1 MRSNET
7 KITNLHYTVEM
18 NKYEKK
24 NMLYSRKK
32 NKRLKLD
39 TKARLLMKLRVI
51 NINLRDF
58 TFTYFYVLFTI
69 LESYKS
75 YKK

>member
-7 KITNLHYTVEM
+7 KITNLRYTVEM

-32 NKRLKLD
+32 NKRLKID
-39 TKARLLMKLRVI
+39 TKARLLMKL
-51 NINLRDF
+51 
-58 TFTYFYVLFTI
+58 T
-69 LESYKS
+69 SYK
-75 YKK
+75 YQFT